1 MADTFRRDNHPLVT
15 LLIAV
20 FIIAVLLLPATRNG
34 CGPHEDYYHFSYN
47 AFGCDV
53 NGQINVWDRSN
64 RVSPVTVIES
74 KLDSMVVMLDAT
86 VENSGIA
93 QLNRCEINKDFTIP
107 AQLAEVLRIA
117 QGFSSISDGIFFFP
131 DGVTLDSANR
141 KFSRSNASAMINL
154 EELQC
159 GYSVDKTI
167 KTLRE
172 YGTSGALLNVGG
184 NYFALGRPEKN
195 RKWHIDVHDPQ
206 SNAVVATLKLVNKAC
221 TIDKNVAV
229 IGRNATTT
237 DAVASIICKLPD
249 DQVFEFLKEYYP
261 GIDALLITDNGTL
274 KMTDGVEQY
283 LVTNKID

>member
-1 MADTFRRDNHPLVT
+1 MADTFRRDNHPIVT

-20 FIIAVLLLPATRNG
+20 FIIVVLLLPATRNG

-53 NGQINVWDRSN
+53 NGQINVWDRAN
-64 RVSPVTVIES
+64 QVSPVAVIES

-86 VENSGIA
+86 VEYSGVA
-93 QLNRCEINKDFTIP
+93 QLNRCEINKYFTIP
-107 AQLAEVLRIA
+107 AQLAEILRIA
-117 QGFSSISDGIFFFP
+117 QGFSSVSGDFFP
-131 DGVTLDSANR
+131 DGVTLDSASR

-167 KTLRE
+167 ETLRE

-184 NYFALGRPEKN
+184 NYFALGKPDKN
-195 RKWHIDVHDPQ
+195 SKWHIDVHDPQ

-221 TIDKNVAV
+221 TIDKHVV
-229 IGRNATTT
+229 IIGRNATTT
-237 DAVASIICKLPD
+237 DAVAAIISRLPD
-249 DQVFEFLKEYYP
+249 DQVFKFLKEHYP
-261 GIDALLITDNGTL
+261 GIDALIISENGTL
-274 KMTDGVEQY
+274 NMTDGVEQY
-283 LVTNKID
+283 LVNN

>member
-64 RVSPVTVIES
+64 KVSPVTVIES

-86 VENSGIA
+86 VVNSGIA
-93 QLNRCEINKDFTIP
+93 QLNRCEINKNFTIP
-107 AQLAEVLRIA
+107 AQLAEILRIA
-117 QGFSSISDGIFFFP
+117 QGFSSVSGNFFP

-141 KFSRSNASAMINL
+141 KFSRSNINAVL
-154 EELQC
+154 DLKELQC

-167 KTLRE
+167 ASLRE

-206 SNAVVATLKLVNKAC
+206 SNELVATLKLVNKAC
-221 TIDKNVAV
+221 TIDKNVVV

-237 DAVASIICKLPD
+237 DAIASIIFKLPD
-249 DQVFEFLKEYYP
+249 DQVFEFLKKHYP
-261 GIDALLITDNGTL
+261 SIDALLINENGIL
-274 KMTDGVEQY
+274 NMTDGVEKY
-283 LVTNKID
+283 LVANRTD

>member
-20 FIIAVLLLPATRNG
+20 FIIVVLLLPATRNG

-53 NGQINVWDRSN
+53 NGQVNVWDRAN

-93 QLNRCEINKDFTIP
+93 QLNQCEINKDFSIP

-131 DGVTLDSANR
+131 DGITLDSANR
-141 KFSRSNASAMINL
+141 QFSRSNTSAVL
-154 EELQC
+154 DLKDLQC

-167 KTLRE
+167 DSLRE
-172 YGTSGALLNVGG
+172 YGTSAALLNVGG

-195 RKWHIDVHDPQ
+195 SKWHIDVPDPQ
-206 SNAVVATLKLVNKAC
+206 SNEIVATLKLVNKAC
-221 TIDKNVAV
+221 TIDKNVV
-229 IGRNATTT
+229 IIGRNTTTT
-237 DAVASIICKLPD
+237 DAVASIISRLPD
-249 DQVFEFLKEYYP
+249 DQVFEFLKNHYP
-261 GIDALLITDNGTL
+261 GIDAFFIKENGTL
-274 KMTDGVEQY
+274 NMTDGVEQY
-283 LVTNKID
+283 LVTN